1 MTTLYK
7 TLLLVI
13 VFFSTFSSI
22 TIAQLI
28 VTTKKEI
35 ELDVNKNKT
44 GIVSTGVNGI
54 VLLKEQVTKRGDS
67 KKSITLELLDN
78 RLSSK
83 AEVKLAVPVK
93 SDLVNYFS
101 KNDYLYLVY
110 SSISS
115 ELVNAFKID
124 LRDLK
129 IQQSDFYSLPQVRYY
144 EAEVINDK
152 LFIAGVKG
160 KKGLLLQL
168 DFKDNRSKI
177 IQIQQHNFPA
187 FIQNLEV
194 INDQLYA
201 SIKSSNAKDSD
212 LYYQIFN
219 NAGSTVEKG
228 TVTVPKGNKIL
239 EGHFAQTS
247 SGEINLFGTYS
258 LKRSVHPLGVFNLQL
273 GREASFYPFENVEAL
288 SDFKIVNK
296 STGKKEAKDYLKIN
310 KVEIKNGKLIA
321 LAESYDIVQE
331 KKAETQEQ
339 YLLDPNTSFLK
350 MWPVNNMNYHD
361 YNIHIFQKRLEEVA
375 AYSFKSAIT
384 LVLEKEELTV
394 STLDISDETQHKSFG
409 RLLSHKD
416 EEGNLSV
423 INKLNGEVRKID
435 PMYPDN
441 VQHTKHM
448 IDRDGNPLSVEIAGA
463 YFWQKHQY
471 LHYSIAEKGKGK
483 YLLTLLKVKE

>member
-1 MTTLYK
+1 MTTLHK
-7 TLLLVI
+7 TLLFVF
-13 VFFSTFSSI
+13 VFFSAFSSI
-22 TIAQLI
+22 TTAQLI

-54 VLLKEQVTKRGDS
+54 VLLKEQITKKGDS
-67 KKSITLELLDN
+67 QKSIALEVLDN

-101 KNDYLYLVY
+101 NNNYLYLVY

-124 LRDLK
+124 LSDLS
-129 IQQSDFYSLPQVRYY
+129 IQKGDFYALPQVRYY
-144 EAEVINDK
+144 EAQVVDEK

-177 IQIQQHNFPA
+177 IQLQQNNFPA
-187 FIQNLEV
+187 FIQRLEV
-194 INDQLYA
+194 INNQLYA
-201 SIKSSNAKDSD
+201 SIKSSNAKDTD

-219 NAGSTVEKG
+219 SAGNTIEKA
-228 TVTVPKGNKIL
+228 TVTVPKGTKIL
-239 EGHFAQTS
+239 EGHFAKTAT
-247 SGEINLFGTYS
+247 GEINLFGTYA
-258 LKRSVHPLGVFNLQL
+258 LKKSVHPLGVFNLQL
-273 GREASFYPFENVEAL
+273 GEKTRFYSFEDIEGL
-288 SDFKIVNK
+288 TDFKIINK

-310 KVEIKNGKLIA
+310 SVEIKNGKLVA
-321 LAESYDIVQE
+321 VAESYDIVQE
-331 KKAETQEQ
+331 KKTETQKQ
-339 YLLDPNTSFLK
+339 YLLDPNSSFLK

-361 YNIHIFQKRLEEVA
+361 YNIHIFQRRLEEVA
-375 AYSFKSAIT
+375 AYSFKNAIT
-384 LVLEKEELTV
+384 LVLENEKLTL
-394 STLDISDETQHKSFG
+394 STLGIRDETHHKSFG
-409 RLLSHKD
+409 RLQSQKD

-435 PMYPDN
+435 TLYPDKI
-441 VQHTKHM
+441 QQTKQM
-448 IDRDGNPLSVEIAGA
+448 IDRDGNPLAVEIAGA